1 MLNKVSFGEFVMSKR
16 QSLGLTIREFSKK
29 LSLSSA
35 FVCGMEGGK
44 KSAPSV
50 ETQMKIAKVLELTE
64 AETEFLF
71 DLAVRTKR
79 EGTIPGDVCQYI
91 LTDSDVIIFLR
102 KAKRLHAKGKDLLKL
117 L

>member
-1 MLNKVSFGEFVMSKR
+1 MRNKLSFGEFVMSKR

-29 LSLSSA
+29 LSVSAA
-35 FVCGMEGGK
+35 FVCGMESGK
-44 KSAPSV
+44 KPAPSV
-50 ETQMKIAKVLELTE
+50 ETQMKIAKILELTE
-64 AETEFLF
+64 TETELLV

-79 EGTIPGDVCQYI
+79 EGTIPGDVCKYI
-91 LTDSDVIIFLR
+91 LMDSDVIVFLR